1 LRTITGWFWRI
12 ALLPLL
18 WLTAAPAWAD
28 LRIRGVDGDVQ
39 AVLRAVVGIADLPCD
54 APRWWVER
62 RHRQAP
68 GEIRRAMELFG
79 YYNAE
84 VEAELGWEASC
95 WQASYTVAAG
105 EPVRIERFDLSVE
118 GDLAEQ
124 ARLRAAVDGIRL
136 GRNRIFTHQ
145 AYESAKDDLLEAA
158 QALGYFD
165 AGFTRHRVTIDAER
179 NRADIEL
186 TLEGGER
193 YRIGE
198 VEIEQSVLNDALF
211 RRYLRF
217 SPGDP
222 YDSDRLTLT
231 YRHLLE
237 SDYFDRV
244 FVAPEFDLR
253 EHGAVP
259 VRITASASTRRT
271 ALVGAGYATDTG
283 PRGRVDLRYRK
294 VNDAG
299 HRAEFRSVIS
309 AVAGELRAEYRLPYG
324 DPTHEWLFV
333 RGDVTYEETDTF
345 EDLQRGVTVGRTL
358 RRFRTWAETN
368 YLEFTVSYFE
378 VGEQEGRS
386 QLLLLGSSWTRG
398 TTIDAPRPLR
408 GYSLGLDVRGASKAL
423 LSDNDL
429 IQATLRARQIV
440 PLGNRFRLLGRAQLG
455 WTWQKEFEDLPPRV
469 RFFAGGDNSVRGYGY
484 QELGPEVDGDVVGG
498 KRLVTAS
505 LELDALVRSSWS
517 VALFADTGSAF
528 NNSPDFSTGVGIG
541 VRWFSPLGPLRIDLA
556 HPLDDPDRNVRL
568 HISLGPDL

>member
-1 LRTITGWFWRI
+1 
-12 ALLPLL
+12 
-18 WLTAAPAWAD
+18 
-28 LRIRGVDGDVQ
+28 
-39 AVLRAVVGIADLPCD
+39 VLRAVVGIADLPCD

-324 DPTHEWLFV
+324 DPTTSGCSCAATSPTRRPTPSRICSVASPWAVPCGVSGPGRKPTTWSTPCRTSRWVSRKAAPSCCCSV
-333 RGDVTYEETDTF
+333 RAGPAAPPSTR
-345 EDLQRGVTVGRTL
+345 RGRC
-358 RRFRTWAETN
+358 A
-368 YLEFTVSYFE
+368 
-378 VGEQEGRS
+378 
-386 QLLLLGSSWTRG
+386 
-398 TTIDAPRPLR
+398 
-408 GYSLGLDVRGASKAL
+408 
-423 LSDNDL
+423 
-429 IQATLRARQIV
+429 AT
-440 PLGNRFRLLGRAQLG
+440 PWG
-455 WTWQKEFEDLPPRV
+455 WTC
-469 RFFAGGDNSVRGYGY
+469 
-484 QELGPEVDGDVVGG
+484 EVPA
-498 KRLVTAS
+498 RRCCRT
-505 LELDALVRSSWS
+505 
-517 VALFADTGSAF
+517 T
-528 NNSPDFSTGVGIG
+528 T
-541 VRWFSPLGPLRIDLA
+541 
-556 HPLDDPDRNVRL
+556 
-568 HISLGPDL
+568 